1 MSVRAGTRL
10 ALRAYPP
17 SFRRR
22 YGGELS
28 ALVDDLGASA
38 SAGDLWR
45 GAARAWLRPSLTGTD
60 APRQRVQASLA
71 TTWVAWCA
79 GFLVAPAT
87 NRALLDPPLAGT
99 DATVRGLLDAGT
111 ILFGLGWAL
120 ALLGALP
127 IVVRSVLPALRT
139 PGRTALRPLLA
150 PLLLSAL
157 VGAGLV
163 TLVLLRHV
171 HRLTGAHPSGGLLV
185 VGAVWLAGF
194 LAFVISLGLAP
205 AAALGRLAPAAI
217 TMRLPALLL
226 GPLALVLTASFAV
239 SLSAVLGAR
248 GASLLG
254 SPVPLVGVLVVAGA
268 AALVACVSAARGLAA
283 R

>member
-1 MSVRAGTRL
+1 MSSRASVRL

-17 SFRRR
+17 SFRVR
-22 YGGELS
+22 YGDELTV
-28 ALVDDLGASA
+28 LVEDLGRGASA
-38 SAGDLWR
+38 RDLWF
-45 GAARAWLRPSLTGTD
+45 GAARAWLRPAFSGAG
-60 APRQRVQASLA
+60 APRQRLQASLA

-79 GFLVAPAT
+79 GFLVAPAA
-87 NRALLDPPLAGT
+87 NRALLDPPVSGV
-99 DATVRGLLDAGT
+99 DPTVRDLLDVGT
-111 ILFGLGWAL
+111 ILFGVGWAL

-127 IVVRSVLPALRT
+127 IVVGAVLPALRT
-139 PGRTALRPLLA
+139 QRRTVLRPLLA

-157 VGAGLV
+157 VGAGVVALV
-163 TLVLLRHV
+163 VLRHV

-185 VGAVWLAGF
+185 VGAAWLAAF

-205 AAALGRLAPAAI
+205 ASALGRLTPDTA

-226 GPLALVLTASFAV
+226 VPLALVLTASFVV
-239 SLSAVLGAR
+239 SLLAVINAR

-254 SPVPLVGVLVVAGA
+254 SPAPLIAVLGVAGVA
-268 AALVACVSAARGLAA
+268 AVVACVSASRGLAA